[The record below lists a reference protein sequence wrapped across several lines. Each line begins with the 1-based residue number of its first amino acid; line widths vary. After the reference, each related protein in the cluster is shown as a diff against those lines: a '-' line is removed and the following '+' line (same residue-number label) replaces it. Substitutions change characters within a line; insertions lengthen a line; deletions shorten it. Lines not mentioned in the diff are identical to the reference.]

1 MRTVIIYGSK
11 SGTTEKCALKLK
23 EELGKVDL
31 INILEEKVDLQ
42 NYDNIIIGSPIRM
55 GTLLKPIKN
64 LLVEE
69 KKTLLN
75 KKLGIFLCNGF
86 VEKTEEFIKANI
98 SEDIVNHA
106 TITISFGGEL
116 DINKLKGFDK
126 FVTKI
131 VSKNTDI
138 KPKILEENI
147 EKFVENF
154 K

>member
-1 MRTVIIYGSK
+1 MKTAIIYGSK

-23 EELGKVDL
+23 EKLGEVDL
-31 INILEEKVDLQ
+31 INILEEKVNLQ
-42 NYDNIIIGSPIRM
+42 NYDNLIIGSPIRM
-55 GTLLKPIKN
+55 GALMKPIKN

-69 KKTLLN
+69 TEMLLS

-98 SEDIVNHA
+98 SEDLVNHA
-106 TITISFGGEL
+106 TVIMSFGGEL
-116 DINKLKGFDK
+116 DVDKLKGFDK

-147 EKFVENF
+147 EKFVANF